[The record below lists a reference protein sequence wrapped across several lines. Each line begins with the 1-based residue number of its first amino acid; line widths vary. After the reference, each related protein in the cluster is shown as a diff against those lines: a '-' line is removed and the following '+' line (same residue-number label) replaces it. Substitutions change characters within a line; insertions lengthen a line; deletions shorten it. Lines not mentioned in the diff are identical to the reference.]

1 MERRTG
7 VAGYTYLPI
16 VICTA
21 AAYCILFG
29 GNRMDT
35 AEWITIVVALIGVVG
50 ALLVNYYQLRRDG
63 KTIDGISSN
72 TSEIHPT
79 VKNINNN
86 TEKTKEVILESIA
99 PLLSKI
105 EERNSKIDSI
115 AAEVEYQKRLKSDF
129 STSASGKEVLI
140 AGIQTVFEE
149 NARLNLQH
157 KSDEEKIKALT
168 SENRSLTRQ
177 VKRLRAELKTVR
189 HKNELQKDCPDF
201 DLEP

>member
-1 MERRTG
+1 MNTTEWVTIVGSLIG
-7 VAGYTYLPI
+7 VAGAI
-16 VICTA
+16 VI
-21 AAYCILFG
+21 
-29 GNRMDT
+29 
-35 AEWITIVVALIGVVG
+35 
-50 ALLVNYYQLRRDG
+50 NYFQLRRDG

-72 TSEIHPT
+72 TSEIRPT

-86 TEKTKEVILESIA
+86 TEKTNKVIFESIT

-157 KSDEEKIKALT
+157 KSDEEKIATLLL
-168 SENRSLTRQ
+168 ENSSLTIQ
-177 VKRLRAELKTVR
+177 IEKLKAELSAVCP
-189 HKNELQKDCPDF
+189 KNELQKDCPDF

>member
-1 MERRTG
+1 MERRAG
-7 VAGYTYLPI
+7 VAWYTYLPI

-21 AAYCILFG
+21 AAYCILLG
-29 GNRMDT
+29 GNHMNI
-35 AEWITIVVALIGVVG
+35 AEWIAIVGSLIGVAG
-50 ALLVNYYQLRRDG
+50 ALVINYFQLRRDG

-72 TSEIHPT
+72 T
-79 VKNINNN
+79 K
-86 TEKTKEVILESIA
+86 KTYEVIFESIT

-157 KSDEEKIKALT
+157 KSDEEKIAALI

-177 VKRLRAELKTVR
+177 VKRLRAELKVVR
-189 HKNELQKDCPDF
+189 PKNELQKDCPDF

>member
-1 MERRTG
+1 MKRRAG
-7 VAGYTYLPI
+7 VAWYTYLPI

-21 AAYCILFG
+21 AAYCILLG
-29 GNRMDT
+29 GNRMNI
-35 AEWITIVVALIGVVG
+35 AEWIAIVGSLIGVAG
-50 ALLVNYYQLRRDG
+50 ALVINYFQLRRDG

-72 TSEIHPT
+72 T
-79 VKNINNN
+79 
-86 TEKTKEVILESIA
+86 EKTYEVILKSIT

-157 KSDEEKIKALT
+157 KSDEEKIAALS

-177 VKRLRAELKTVR
+177 VKRLRAELKVVR
-189 HKNELQKDCPDF
+189 PKNELQKDYPDF

>member
-1 MERRTG
+1 MERRAL
-7 VAGYTYLPI
+7 VAWYTYLPI
-16 VICTA
+16 LICTA
-21 AAYCILFG
+21 ATYCILLG
-29 GNRMDT
+29 GNYMNT
-35 AEWITIVVALIGVVG
+35 TEWVTIVGSLIGVAG
-50 ALLVNYYQLRRDG
+50 ALVINYFQLRRDG

-86 TEKTKEVILESIA
+86 TEKTNKAIFESIT